1 MRSINE
7 EELKKILEL
16 HETWLHSGG
25 TRGKR
30 AVITN
35 SDMSRTKLR
44 CINLSHA
51 ILTGNDMR
59 LIDMRDTNLRSA
71 ILKCNDMRWIDMSYA
86 DLRYA
91 TLIANDMTYTDMR
104 CTYMRDTCI
113 EDCLIPMACPSDG
126 AFIGWKKARHC
137 GEAVLVK
144 LLIPEDAKRSSAA
157 GRKCRCD
164 KAKVIE
170 ILTLKGNIEVESAVS
185 NYDSSF
191 IYKKGEVVCEPNFC
205 ENRFKECATGIHFFI
220 DRKEAEKYLP

>member
-1 MRSINE
+1 
-7 EELKKILEL
+7 
-16 HETWLHSGG
+16 
-25 TRGKR
+25 
-30 AVITN
+30 
-35 SDMSRTKLR
+35 
-44 CINLSHA
+44 
-51 ILTGNDMR
+51 MR